1 MAKLYTTIPAPK
13 VQRNTFNLSHP
24 NSFSMVFQK
33 CVPTMVTETIPGDKF
48 VVGSELFA
56 RLQPMVAPV
65 MNNMKI
71 SQHAFFVPL
80 RTLNK
85 HFSEFMFNNRTGDY
99 SEVLPYTNLA
109 ALATIVGTLY
119 NSGSGTTAEIELA
132 ANVIRLYDYIGL
144 PFAYS
149 SATDATTFVSQ
160 WVSLNSSI
168 TNSTIRVNL
177 APFFAYTKVWSE
189 YFRDENLVD
198 DPFEEFEDTYSMD
211 VKDWTG
217 DCTSL
222 IASQRKA
229 FAKCFL
235 QLRPRAWAHDRFT
248 SSLPFAQRGPDV
260 LLPVAGTADV
270 TYKDG
275 WVLKTPPGGDINT
288 GLIRVPS
295 SDGQSELAG
304 NMSTAA
310 GGGTAP
316 STYNYL
322 RVAPQVS
329 SAAKVNAVYDPN
341 GSLEVD
347 FSEAA
352 LTTTINDFR
361 RAERLQRWYENSAR
375 GGVRPNEA
383 TLAHFG
389 VHTPDATL
397 DRSEFLGGTM
407 QPLVVSEVAQTS
419 ESGTTPQGNLAG
431 KGTSYKGNLL
441 FKRYFTEHGFVFV
454 FTSAL
459 CRANYWQGLPKIFSR
474 MQRDEYYWPE
484 FALLGEEPVFNKE
497 IYIDNDTTEDGV
509 FGYVPRYSDYKSAQ
523 GETHGDFRSSM
534 DMWTQNREFSNQP
547 QLNEEFVYAA
557 PSLSPF
563 AVQSN
568 FNDVILCTVN
578 YDVKASRLM
587 PYYGVPTI

>member
-1 MAKLYTTIPAPK
+1 MSKLYTTIPAPK
-13 VQRNTFNLSHP
+13 VQRNVFNLSHP

-33 CVPTMVTETIPGDKF
+33 CVPTMVTETIPGDRF

-99 SEVLPYTNLA
+99 SDVLPYTTLT

-119 NSGSGTTAEIELA
+119 NSGSGTDAEIELA

-149 SATDATTFVSQ
+149 SATDAPTFVSQ

-168 TNSTIRVNL
+168 TNSSIRVNL

-189 YFRDENLVD
+189 YFRDENLVN

-222 IASQRKA
+222 ISTQRKA

-260 LLPVAGTADV
+260 LLPVAGKADV
-270 TYKDG
+270 SYKDG
-275 WVLKTPPGGDINT
+275 FMIGDVSPI
-288 GLIRVPS
+288 
-295 SDGQSELAG
+295 
-304 NMSTAA
+304 
-310 GGGTAP
+310 P
-316 STYNYL
+316 STKLVYSGGN
-322 RVAPQVS
+322 PQVES
-329 SAAKVNAVYDPN
+329 KVDYQKSGGNNTYATGGSGSTFGSLPSGKNVAFDPN

-419 ESGTTPQGNLAG
+419 ESGSTPQGNLAG

-441 FKRYFTEHGFVFV
+441 FKRFFTEHGFIFV

-484 FALLGEEPVFNKE
+484 FALLGEEPVFDKE
-497 IYIDNDTTEDGV
+497 IFVDNNTSEDGV

-534 DMWTQNREFSNQP
+534 DMWTQNREFANKP
-547 QLNEEFVYAA
+547 ELNEQFIYAS